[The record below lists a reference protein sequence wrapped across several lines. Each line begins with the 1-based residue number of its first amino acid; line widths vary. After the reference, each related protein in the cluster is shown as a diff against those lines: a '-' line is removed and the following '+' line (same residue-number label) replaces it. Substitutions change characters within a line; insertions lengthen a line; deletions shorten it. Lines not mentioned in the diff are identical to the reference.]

1 MEGKTFKTRSTLF
14 IVGSE
19 HGNLAN
25 RLRGIKETMKRTVN
39 FNEKIVER
47 TGQNLR
53 NSLSNNDP

>member
-1 MEGKTFKTRSTLF
+1 M
-14 IVGSE
+14 GSE

-25 RLRGIKETMKRTVN
+25 RLRGIMETMKRTVN